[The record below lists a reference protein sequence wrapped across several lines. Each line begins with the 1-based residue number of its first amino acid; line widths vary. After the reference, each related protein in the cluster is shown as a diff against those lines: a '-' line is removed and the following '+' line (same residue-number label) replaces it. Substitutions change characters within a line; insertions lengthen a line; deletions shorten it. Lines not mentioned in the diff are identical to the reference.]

1 MMEHMI
7 AVFNGTIGVIATLV
21 LGTTVL
27 NLSWMNLVQ
36 ALLVSQVAGVIGL
49 LLTLQAEGVPWIRR
63 HILRRSVMTWSF
75 FLLIYF
81 GILLGANP
89 VLRDAKTLA
98 WLIVPIILNQ
108 GWCILIFGPIQDQIV
123 RRKQRLA
130 KLAAAQN

>member
-1 MMEHMI
+1 MI

-27 NLSWMNLVQ
+27 HLSWMDLIR
-36 ALLVSQVAGVIGL
+36 ALLISQVAGVIGL
-49 LLTLQAEGVPWIRR
+49 IVTLQAESVPWIRR
-63 HILRRSVMTWSF
+63 YILRRSIMTWSF

-81 GILLGANP
+81 GILLGGNP
-89 VLRDAKTLA
+89 VLRDVKTLA
-98 WLIVPIILNQ
+98 WLVVPIILNQ

-130 KLAAAQN
+130 KLAAARN